1 MTNSI
6 LILII
11 KRKTARL
18 LKFLLIYQNQILLKS
33 ILLFQQ
39 CSRYLYVSLSEL
51 FSSQYRQYFCS
62 FTKSIRCK
70 LKITLSL
77 VRNFSF
83 YVLKSVNIKASSE
96 CEQGVLQQGVVKP
109 IETAE
114 RRKEIPF
121 KVKTTKLPKAREN
134 AGNQVTIGFIYASDW
149 SRWRREFSRPIIH

>member
-149 SRWRREFSRPIIH
+149 SRWRREFSRPITH